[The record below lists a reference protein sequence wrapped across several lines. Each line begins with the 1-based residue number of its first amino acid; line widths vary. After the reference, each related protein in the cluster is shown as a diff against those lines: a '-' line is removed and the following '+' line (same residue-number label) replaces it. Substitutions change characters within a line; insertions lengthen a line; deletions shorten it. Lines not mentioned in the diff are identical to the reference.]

1 MVLVSE
7 LYIVA
12 STISAIFNLLFI
24 TIAVIGYWRKK
35 NATTIFTLRDG
46 TRIALPNYPK
56 YKVHFGRRGVR

>member
-35 NATTIFTLRDG
+35 KCYNHI
-46 TRIALPNYPK
+46 
-56 YKVHFGRRGVR
+56 HFKRWHKNCLT